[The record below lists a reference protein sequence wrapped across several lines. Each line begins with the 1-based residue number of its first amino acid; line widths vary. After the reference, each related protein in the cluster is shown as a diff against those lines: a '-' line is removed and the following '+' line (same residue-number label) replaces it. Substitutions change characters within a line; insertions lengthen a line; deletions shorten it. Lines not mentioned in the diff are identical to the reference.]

1 MMGAAF
7 GGVAG
12 GALSLLGDRRRHRI
26 ISYAIGCIAAYI
38 AVRMQQNTEQRM
50 ALRRQLQ
57 WEATALLLR
66 LRTQQ
71 REAAAAATA
80 AESATG
86 KEAPEGRAA
95 TAIAAIANEMACTR
109 RAATSTAS
117 TQTDPAS
124 PVASRRMLPPPVT
137 PGLAPP
143 PLAAAM
149 PPPPPPTPG
158 APMSVMRRRQQGGG
172 MPSMAD
178 LASALGG
185 LKKAEE
191 GGGAGAEALK
201 KDASTLA
208 GARGLGVSLEQ
219 IVSVKLR
226 AAPSAQPI
234 SRKKAPTPEGVSL
247 RTRLKRVTPAAT
259 TRPSPTIAKPQAKP
273 ALSSL
278 RSAQAGRRPEPKPPA
293 ASDLDPASA
302 ALGRLKRFVSA
313 APASKVGSKVE
324 EKENDPRNE
333 RPRWPALRKAPS
345 GGAGLVERSAE
356 AARPGGAR
364 DGFGRPTAAGGGGS
378 KAALARAA
386 WTGRTEP
393 EARPREQIECE
404 AQGGLEGA
412 EADDSLPPSGAG
424 GAGMRRG
431 LSLVAARMTGWLWPA
446 APNATA
452 A

>member
-1 MMGAAF
+1 
-7 GGVAG
+7 
-12 GALSLLGDRRRHRI
+12 
-26 ISYAIGCIAAYI
+26 
-38 AVRMQQNTEQRM
+38 
-50 ALRRQLQ
+50 
-57 WEATALLLR
+57 
-66 LRTQQ
+66 
-71 REAAAAATA
+71 
-80 AESATG
+80 
-86 KEAPEGRAA
+86 
-95 TAIAAIANEMACTR
+95 
-109 RAATSTAS
+109 
-117 TQTDPAS
+117 
-124 PVASRRMLPPPVT
+124 
-137 PGLAPP
+137 
-143 PLAAAM
+143 
-149 PPPPPPTPG
+149 
-158 APMSVMRRRQQGGG
+158 
-172 MPSMAD
+172 MAD

-226 AAPSAQPI
+226 AAPSAQPL

-247 RTRLKRVTPAAT
+247 RTRLKRVAPAAT

-278 RSAQAGRRPEPKPPA
+278 RSAQAGRRPEPKPL
-293 ASDLDPASA
+293 ASDPDPASA
-302 ALGRLKRFVSA
+302 ALGRLKRFAGA

-378 KAALARAA
+378 KTAIARAA

-393 EARPREQIECE
+393 EARPREQIEFE

-412 EADDSLPPSGAG
+412 EADDGLPPSGAG
-424 GAGMRRG
+424 GTGMRRG